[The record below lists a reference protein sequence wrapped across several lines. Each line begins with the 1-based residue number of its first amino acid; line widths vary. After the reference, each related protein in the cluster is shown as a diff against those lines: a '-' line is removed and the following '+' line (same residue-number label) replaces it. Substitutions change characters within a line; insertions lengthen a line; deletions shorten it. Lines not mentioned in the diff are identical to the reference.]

1 MSNVLVL
8 RKQDPVQATM
18 GSQGFQPQINLTS
31 GNNIPYNQY
40 LQFNNRS
47 ENHGGHCCRLT
58 CGLVYAPLSIK

>member
-40 LQFNNRS
+40 LPS
-47 ENHGGHCCRLT
+47 WAGGSQYNPNT
-58 CGLVYAPLSIK
+58 I